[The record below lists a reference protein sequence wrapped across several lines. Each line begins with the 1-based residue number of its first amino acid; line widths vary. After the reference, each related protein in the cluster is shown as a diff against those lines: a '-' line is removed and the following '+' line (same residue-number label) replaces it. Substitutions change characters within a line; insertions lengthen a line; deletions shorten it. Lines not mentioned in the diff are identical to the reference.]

1 MLSQYFSPVDFLVL
15 KPIILLTLFGLGVM
29 LTDLLLEQD
38 QKYYNAITALI
49 GLGFAAFS
57 LGPWHIGRSEGI
69 QYMMNRA
76 GVNEIEAFRGAI
88 ILDGFAIFFIWIFL
102 ISTAI
107 AILLSV
113 KYLEIEGEL
122 RGDHYA
128 IMLFATVGMITLAMG
143 MDLVTLFI
151 GLELMVISVYILT
164 GYLRRDRRSNE
175 AALKYLLLGAFST
188 GVLLYGLSLLY
199 GMANSTDLRIIAS
212 ILAQRGAGDPLV
224 MMAVVT
230 IATGLLFKIG
240 AVPFHQ
246 WLPDAY
252 EGAPHST
259 TAFMSVGPK
268 AAAFAFLL
276 RMFLVPLAPARAE
289 WLPLIV
295 GVAIATM
302 TLGNLAAISQSN
314 VKRLLGYSAI
324 SHAGYMLLGLVAGND
339 TGIKGIA
346 IYLLVYAFMNLG
358 AFAVIVAMRR
368 KDMIGDEIEDLS
380 GLMYKSPAAA
390 TLMLIF
396 LLSLAGIPPTAG
408 FLGKYFIF
416 LSLIQT
422 SHYTLAVVA
431 VLYVAVALY
440 YYFRIVVVMFMR
452 EPEDREL
459 PTLSFGVR
467 LALGVS
473 LVMTL
478 FVGLYPEPFIQV
490 AGQTAIA
497 LLR

>member
-1 MLSQYFSPVDFLVL
+1 MLSEYFSPVDLLVL
-15 KPIILLTLFGLGVM
+15 KPIILLTLFGLGV
-29 LTDLLLEQD
+29 LITDLLLEKS
-38 QKYYNAITALI
+38 QKYFNAITALI
-49 GLGFAAFS
+49 GVGFAAYS
-57 LGPWHIGRSEGI
+57 LGPWPNGI
-69 QYMMNRA
+69 QYLMAQA
-76 GVNEIEAFRGAI
+76 GVSEIEAFRGAI
-88 ILDGFAIFFIWIFL
+88 IVDGFAIFFTWIFL

-175 AALKYLLLGAFST
+175 AALKYLLLGAFSS
-188 GVLLYGLSLLY
+188 GILLYGLSLLY
-199 GMANSTDLRIIAS
+199 GMSGSTDLRIIAS
-212 ILAQRGAGDPLV
+212 MMAQRGPGDPLV
-224 MMAVVT
+224 LMAVVT

-252 EGAPHST
+252 EGAPHSI

-276 RMFLVPLAPARAE
+276 RMFLVPLAPARE
-289 WLPLIV
+289 LWLPLII

-324 SHAGYMLLGLVAGND
+324 SHAGYMLLGLVSGND
-339 TGIKGIA
+339 TGLKGIA

-368 KDMIGDEIEDLS
+368 KDLIGDEIEDLS
-380 GLMYKSPAAA
+380 GLMYKSPVAAV
-390 TLMLIF
+390 LMLIF

-416 LSLIQT
+416 LSLIET
-422 SHYTLAVVA
+422 GHYTLAVIA

-440 YYFRIVVVMFMR
+440 YYFRIVTVMFMS
-452 EPEDREL
+452 EPQDREM
-459 PTLSFGVR
+459 PMLSFGVR
-467 LALGVS
+467 LTLGITAVA
-473 LVMTL
+473 TL
-478 FVGLYPEPFIQV
+478 FIGLYPDPFIQV
-490 AGQTAIA
+490 AGRTALS

>member
-1 MLSQYFSPVDFLVL
+1 MLTEYFSAVDFLVL

-29 LTDLLLEQD
+29 LTDLLLEQN
-38 QKYYNAITALI
+38 QKYFNAVTALV
-49 GLGFAAFS
+49 GVGFAMYS
-57 LGPWHIGRSEGI
+57 LGPWPGGI
-69 QYMMNRA
+69 QNLMREA
-76 GVNEIEAFRGAI
+76 GVSEVEAFRGAV
-88 ILDGFAIFFIWIFL
+88 ILDEFAIYFTWLFL

-107 AILLSV
+107 AILLAV
-113 KYLEIEGEL
+113 KYLEIEQEH

-151 GLELMVISVYILT
+151 GLELMVVSVYILT

-188 GVLLYGLSLLY
+188 GILLYGMSLLY
-199 GMANSTDLRIIAS
+199 GIAGSTDLRIIAS
-212 ILAQRGAGDPLV
+212 ALSQRAPGDPLV
-224 MMAVVT
+224 MMAIVT
-230 IATGLLFKIG
+230 IAAGLFFKIG

-252 EGAPHST
+252 EGAPHSI

-268 AAAFAFLL
+268 AAAFALLL
-276 RMFLVPLAPARAE
+276 RMFLVPLAPVRDL

-295 GVAIATM
+295 GVAVATM

-314 VKRLLGYSAI
+314 IKRLLGYSAI
-324 SHAGYMLLGLVAGND
+324 SHAGYMLLGLVSGNE
-339 TGIKGIA
+339 TGLKGIA
-346 IYLLVYAFMNLG
+346 IYLLVYVFMNLG

-368 KDMIGDEIEDLS
+368 KDLIGDELEDLS
-380 GLMYKSPAAA
+380 GLIYKSPVAAC
-390 TLMLIF
+390 LMLIF

-416 LSLIQT
+416 YSLIET
-422 SHYTLAVVA
+422 GHYTLAVIA

-440 YYFRIVVVMFMR
+440 YYFRIVEVMFTR
-452 EPEDREL
+452 EPQDREL
-459 PTLSFGVR
+459 PELAFGVR
-467 LALGVS
+467 LTLG
-473 LVMTL
+473 LTATL
-478 FVGLYPEPFIQV
+478 TLLIGLYPEPIIQA
-490 AGQTAIA
+490 AGRTA
-497 LLR
+497 LSLMR

>member
-1 MLSQYFSPVDFLVL
+1 MLSEYFSSVDFLVL

-29 LTDLLLEQD
+29 LTDLLLEEG
-38 QKYYNAITALI
+38 QKYFNAITAMI
-49 GLGFAAFS
+49 GLAFAAYS
-57 LGPWHIGRSEGI
+57 LGPWPGGI
-69 QYMMNRA
+69 QYLMAQA
-76 GVNEIEAFRGAI
+76 GVSEIEAFRGAV
-88 ILDGFAIFFIWIFL
+88 ILDGFAIYFIWIFL

-107 AILLSV
+107 AVLLSV
-113 KYLEIEGEL
+113 KYLDIEGEN
-122 RGDHYA
+122 RGDYYA
-128 IMLFATVGMITLAMG
+128 ILLFATVGMITLAIG

-175 AALKYLLLGAFST
+175 AALKYLLLGAFSS
-188 GVLLYGLSLLY
+188 GILLYGMSLLY
-199 GMANSTDLRIIAS
+199 GMANSTDLRIIQSA
-212 ILAQRGAGDPLV
+212 IAQRGVGDPIV

-230 IATGLLFKIG
+230 VATGLLFKIG

-252 EGAPHST
+252 EGAPHSI

-268 AAAFAFLL
+268 AASFAFLL

-302 TLGNLAAISQSN
+302 TIGNLAAISQSN
-314 VKRLLGYSAI
+314 IKRLLGYSAI

-339 TGIKGIA
+339 TGLKGIA
-346 IYLLVYAFMNLG
+346 VYLLVYAFMNLG
-358 AFAVIVAMRR
+358 AFAVIVSMRR
-368 KDMIGDEIEDLS
+368 KDLIGDELEDLA
-380 GLMYKSPAAA
+380 GLVHKAPVEAY
-390 TLMLIF
+390 LMLIF

-416 LSLIQT
+416 LSLVETGHI
-422 SHYTLAVVA
+422 TLATIA

-440 YYFRIVVVMFMR
+440 YYFRIVAIMFMR
-452 EPEDREL
+452 DAQDREA
-459 PTLSFGVR
+459 PAMSFGLR
-467 LALGVS
+467 LALGIT
-473 LVMTL
+473 LAMTL
-478 FVGLYPEPFIQV
+478 LVGLFPDPFIQV
-490 AGQTAIA
+490 AGRTALS